1 MNRGVPC
8 DLTKTNYEYMKRV
21 IIVKYFVPALVL
33 LIAFSCD
40 DNSNHLHKEKE
51 MRLLKQYLEAK
62 NITAEPESSGLYF
75 IPTDEGSGIKPEK
88 DHWVI
93 IRYTAKTINDN
104 IFDTTDEKVAISN
117 NIYSASIIY
126 GDKRLPLASTAI
138 AGVREGLMMMREGG
152 HATLIIPSHLGY
164 GSAGAGR
171 VPAYSTLIYEIKLV
185 KVIKDPVDYEKQI
198 IENYI
203 AMYADSTH
211 LVLNTRESGL
221 YYFEISEGTGDNLPE
236 EDDNV
241 SVYYSGTLTDGRVF
255 DSNIGGSAFTF
266 TIGANQTIKGFEEGV
281 KLMKIG
287 GRSRLVIPSSIGYGE
302 EGSGDKIPGFTP
314 LVFDIKLSDIR

>member
-1 MNRGVPC
+1 
-8 DLTKTNYEYMKRV
+8 MKRI

-75 IPTDEGSGIKPEK
+75 IPTNEGSGIKPEM

-164 GSAGAGR
+164 GSAGIGR
-171 VPAYSTLIYEIKLV
+171 VPPYSTLIYDIELV
-185 KVIKDPVDYEKQI
+185 KVIKDPVAYEKQI

-203 AMYADSTH
+203 AMYADSSH
-211 LVLNTRESGL
+211 LAVTKMNSGL
-221 YYFEISEGTGDNLPE
+221 YYIEISEGTGDNLPE
-236 EDDNV
+236 EDDIV
-241 SVYYSGTLTDGRVF
+241 SVYYNGTLTDGRVF
-255 DSNIGGSAFTF
+255 DSNTGSSAYTF

-281 KLMKIG
+281 KLMKKE
-287 GRSRLVIPSSIGYGE
+287 GRSRLVIPSSIGYGK

-314 LVFDIKLSDIR
+314 LVFDIKLADIR

>member
-1 MNRGVPC
+1 MGVTC
-8 DLTKTNYEYMKRV
+8 DFTEINYEHMTRI
-21 IIVKYFVPALVL
+21 IIVKYFVPVL
-33 LIAFSCD
+33 ILFMAFSCD
-40 DNSNHLHKEKE
+40 DNSDHLHKEKE
-51 MRLLKQYLEAK
+51 MRLLRQYLEAK
-62 NITAEPESSGLYF
+62 NITAEPESNGLYF
-75 IPTDEGSGIKPEK
+75 IPIDEGSGIKPEK

-117 NIYSASIIY
+117 NIYSASIFY

-164 GSAGAGR
+164 GSAVMGR
-171 VPAYSTLIYEIKLV
+171 LPPYSTLIYDIELV
-185 KVIKDPVDYEKQI
+185 KVIPDPAVYEKQI
-198 IENYI
+198 IENYV
-203 AMYADSTH
+203 AMYADSAH
-211 LVLNTRESGL
+211 LVLNERESGL
-221 YYFEISEGTGDNLPE
+221 YYIEISEGTGDNLPE
-236 EDDNV
+236 EDENV
-241 SVYYSGTLTDGRVF
+241 SVYYKGTLMEDARVF

-281 KLMKIG
+281 KLMKKE

-302 EGSGDKIPGFTP
+302 GGSGDKIPGYTP
-314 LVFDIKLSDIR
+314 LVFDIKLADIR